1 MLRCL
6 TIELVSPLLVLGRES
21 WVLSSASTTHDS
33 RLKTSDLMEPHP
45 PTLRPIGSAI
55 DFEVGEQGWSLLLQ

>member
-6 TIELVSPLLVLGRES
+6 AIESVSPLLVLGRES
-21 WVLSSASTTHDS
+21 WVWSSASTTHDS
-33 RLKTSDLMEPHP
+33 RLTTSHLMKSHS